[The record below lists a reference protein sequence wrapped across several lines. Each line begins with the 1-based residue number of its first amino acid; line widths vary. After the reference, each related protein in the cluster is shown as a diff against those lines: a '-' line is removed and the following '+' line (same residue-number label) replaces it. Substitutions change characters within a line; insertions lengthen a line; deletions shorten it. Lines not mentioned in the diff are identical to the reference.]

1 MTPVVESH
9 IRCLRWISETER
21 YLARAREHAARFP
34 DDSEIPLAIH
44 MVEDALAKVRS
55 EIGIRGE
62 GACNTP

>member
-34 DDSEIPLAIH
+34 DDSEIRLAIR
-44 MVEDALAKVRS
+44 MVDDALTKVRS
-55 EIGIRGE
+55 EIGM
-62 GACNTP
+62 AS